1 MLGWSLIDTSKAA
14 HVSVS
19 VVPKMESEQPQTVS
33 DFDRVSVRRALE
45 LAGVLFQADVGNGAG
60 MTMRLP

>member
-19 VVPKMESEQPQTVS
+19 VVHKMESEQPQTVS
-33 DFDRVSVRRALE
+33 DFNRVSVRRALE
-45 LAGVLFQADVGNGAG
+45 LAGVLFQADVGEGAG
-60 MTMRLP
+60 MRLRHV